1 MQHEDIRSRSGDFL
15 FRWRGHLPF
24 LLVPVMIAA
33 IALSHRPVQPRAV
46 DLGWEVACVLLALA
60 GWSIR
65 VYTVGTAAPGT
76 SGRNTRRQKANFLN
90 VTGPYSVVRHPLY
103 LANSLIALAFSLFTH
118 TWILPV
124 LMAVAAPLF
133 YGSIARREE
142 EYLRSRFGEA
152 FEAWAARVPP
162 IVPRLGGFV
171 RSDRPFDWTAVRH
184 HQGECGRVR
193 ADGGSRPRAVVS
205 IDGHRAFADQ
215 NRDGEGRVAR
225 HLDPVG
231 AGQGRVVGTV
241 EAATQALG

>member
-1 MQHEDIRSRSGDFL
+1 VQEDIRSRSGDFL

-33 IALSHRPVQPRAV
+33 IGLSHRPMQPRAV
-46 DLGWEVACVLLALA
+46 DLGWEAACVLLALA

-103 LANSLIALAFSLFTH
+103 LANSLIAFAFSLFTH
-118 TWILPV
+118 TWVLPAV
-124 LMAVAAPLF
+124 MAIAAPLF

-142 EYLRSRFGEA
+142 EYLRSRFGDR
-152 FEAWAARVPP
+152 FEAWAARVPA

-171 RSDRPFDWTAVRH
+171 RSDRPFDWTAVGRREIYSLTVILVTPLFIDVVEDTW
-184 HQGECGRVR
+184 QRGALTVEPVWLVLAVGGAVLFSVGRVLKR
-193 ADGGSRPRAVVS
+193 RR
-205 IDGHRAFADQ
+205 Q
-215 NRDGEGRVAR
+215 AR
-225 HLDPVG
+225 
-231 AGQGRVVGTV
+231 
-241 EAATQALG
+241 